1 MPLFCLILLITD
13 KFMKVFLT
21 IIPFI
26 LGLVISPLS
35 VCAKTVKDKKAKAA
49 AKADNSKKKAANAK
63 TKSTLKTK
71 AKPKRKRAEGAPSEE
86 LIALASKQVGSL
98 SSG

>member
-1 MPLFCLILLITD
+1 MPLYCLIHLITD

-26 LGLVISPLS
+26 LGLAISPLS
-35 VCAKTVKDKKAKAA
+35 VCAKTVNYKKSKAA
-49 AKADNSKKKAANAK
+49 GKADNIKKKAANAK

-71 AKPKRKRAEGAPSEE
+71 AKP
-86 LIALASKQVGSL
+86 
-98 SSG
+98 